1 MRACAGRLIPVEGPA
16 VRRLLADAPY
26 YAPATIQSEHYSGH
40 AQEVPTSRMMESELI
55 DAQNGGVIGLVAEEL
70 GDENVEVAGRQ
81 LRAVC
86 YRGITPNAAGQ
97 LWYAADQ
104 LVKVRLEV
112 RGETV
117 DYRLVV

>member
-1 MRACAGRLIPVEGPA
+1 MRATTEDVLA
-16 VRRLLADAPY
+16 VFDDGIRV
-26 YAPATIQSEHYSGH
+26 QSESDWIV
-40 AQEVPTSRMMESELI
+40 APPQSRTSNTIWDPDCMLQSELI

-70 GDENVEVAGRQ
+70 GEENVEVAGRQ
-81 LRAVC
+81 IRAVR

-104 LVKVRLEV
+104 LVKVRLQV

>member
-1 MRACAGRLIPVEGPA
+1 ML
-16 VRRLLADAPY
+16 
-26 YAPATIQSEHYSGH
+26 Q
-40 AQEVPTSRMMESELI
+40 SELI

-70 GDENVEVAGRQ
+70 GEEDVEVAGRQ
-81 LRAVC
+81 IRAVR

-104 LVKVRLEV
+104 LVKVRLQV

-117 DYRLVV
+117 DYKLVV